1 MTMPRNAAL
10 RERVGAVVAVVLGT
24 AEVGAAGAAS
34 EWDSLQQI
42 EVVLAVE
49 DEFGV
54 TIAESDIPGLRSIDD
69 VTALLAGVHASR

>member
-1 MTMPRNAAL
+1 MPTVDDAAL
-10 RERVGAVVAVVLGT
+10 RERIAAVVAVVLG
-24 AEVGAAGAAS
+24 EDGAAT

-54 TIAESDIPGLRSIDD
+54 TIAESAIPLLRSVDDVALHLEGLR
-69 VTALLAGVHASR
+69 AAR